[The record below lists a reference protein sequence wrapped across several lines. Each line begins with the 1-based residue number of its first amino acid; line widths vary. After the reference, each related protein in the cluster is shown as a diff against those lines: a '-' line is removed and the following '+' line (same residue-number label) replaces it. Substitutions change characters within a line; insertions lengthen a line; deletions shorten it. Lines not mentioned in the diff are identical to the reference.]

1 VAGKVRLASDS
12 QVNLFGQRIRDR
24 RTALGMSLREL
35 GKEVDLTASF
45 LAQVERGLANPSLVS
60 LQQIAHVLQVP
71 IFYFFT
77 EERSRQ
83 RVVRRDGRRQL
94 HFPDA
99 NITYELLLPSLNHK
113 SMGLV
118 IRLGPGDH
126 INPLR
131 LSEPTEEWL
140 LVLQGKIK
148 IVVAGEEYE
157 LESGDAVSYEGWEL
171 QELACVG
178 EGEAVLVGSMTP
190 PAF

>member
-1 VAGKVRLASDS
+1 VAVKSKPSNGER
-12 QVNLFGQRIRDR
+12 VNHFGERIRER
-24 RTALGMSLREL
+24 RAALGMSLRDL

-45 LAQVERGLANPSLVS
+45 LAQVERGQANPSVIS
-60 LQQIAHVLQVP
+60 LQQIARVLKVP

-83 RVVRRDGRRQL
+83 RVVRRDQRRQL

-99 NITYELLLPSLNHK
+99 NVTYELLLPSLNHK

-118 IRLGPGDH
+118 IRLGPGDRITPIH
-126 INPLR
+126 

-140 LVLQGKIK
+140 YVLQGRIK
-148 IVVAGEEYE
+148 MTVAGEKYE
-157 LESGDAVSYEGWEL
+157 LEPGDTISYEGWEL
-171 QELACVG
+171 QALCAAG
-178 EGEAVLVGSMTP
+178 EAEAVLIGSMTP